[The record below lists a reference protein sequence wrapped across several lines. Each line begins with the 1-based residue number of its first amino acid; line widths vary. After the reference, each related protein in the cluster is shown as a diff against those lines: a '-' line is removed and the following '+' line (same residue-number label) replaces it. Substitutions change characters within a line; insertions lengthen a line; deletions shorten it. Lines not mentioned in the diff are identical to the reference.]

1 VHSTRMCQIAALM
14 GPGGSTG
21 TITRLLFAW
30 HCFLAVSWR
39 RLSLANA
46 GLGNAESA
54 ITAVCSAANANFA
67 NAAVHS
73 ADSRQS
79 HSHASSSN
87 AFSCVVALWQC
98 CLFTLL

>member
-1 VHSTRMCQIAALM
+1 MCQIAALT

-21 TITRLLFAW
+21 TITRLLFAR
-30 HCFLAVSWR
+30 HCFFAVSWH

-46 GLGNAESA
+46 DLGNAKSA
-54 ITAVCSAANANFA
+54 VTAVRSAANANFA

-79 HSHASSSN
+79 HLHVLSSN
-87 AFSCVVALWQC
+87 AFSCVVASWQC